1 MVYLQR
7 QSLVTTRGALK
18 GCSREVE
25 GVCCELAWRR
35 LYQHH
40 PTRAEYTR
48 IVPATLAGEL
58 VLCELYFVRVYKLMY
73 CLFLSCSSVPWFFLN
88 SSIILSLF
96 WLFIMASLGGSL
108 GVRAVWDSEM
118 SPFLQPLKRM
128 TYLLVICAILHY
140 HFLVDF
146 LARRLLVMPRGCSH
160 KRFLSRQ

>member
-1 MVYLQR
+1 MAYSQR

-25 GVCCELAWRR
+25 GVCCELAWWR

-40 PTRAEYTR
+40 PTWEEYTR
-48 IVPATLAGEL
+48 IVPAALAGEL

-73 CLFLSCSSVPWFFLN
+73 CLFLSRTSVPWFFLN
-88 SSIILSLF
+88 SSIILCLF

-108 GVRAVWDSEM
+108 GEIRAVWDSEM

-128 TYLLVICAILHY
+128 TYLPVICAILHH
-140 HFLVDF
+140 HFLVVVS
-146 LARRLLVMPRGCSH
+146 LARRFAGYA
-160 KRFLSRQ
+160 KRWQP